1 MDRIDD
7 ATWRKSTYSGGA
19 NSDCVEAGVAGRGH
33 GRVLV
38 RDTADRDGGMLAFP
52 AAAWAAFTSSLKH

>member
-1 MDRIDD
+1 MDRVDD

-19 NSDCVEAGVAGRGH
+19 NSDCVEAGVVGR

-52 AAAWAAFTSSLKH
+52 AEAWAAFTSSLKH